1 MDNIY
6 AIFNTI
12 FESTTRLEV
21 NISRQSPQI
30 IQLKER
36 ITEHFIKI
44 IELLFNLS
52 STKMD
57 AREIII
63 QTCTDL
69 IDNHSLLPSKT
80 INDNLNVL
88 RMVFR
93 SFVFM
98 NNIPE
103 MENIKSI
110 IFKKKDSSTTF
121 IQKYILD
128 HLLTS
133 ICGSLDISK
142 SETLHTLNY
151 LIENFDLNINEID
164 LSGSNVGHLILFGN
178 LKRIIRSQNQ
188 RRQYTFIQ
196 NLYNVYNSLIT
207 KGLSLCHRNIN
218 NENILHSLI
227 IAFKS
232 NIELLDHQFILNIF
246 NKGIEQDRSTNNLG
260 LFLNAQSTVD
270 RTSLLSLIVSI
281 PYLFDTLK
289 TQLIQIVIR
298 KYKMFIDLSALDIY
312 QDVLLTYLNQD
323 EMSRSSSDR
332 SILVHIQKNI
342 KVLLHELMNQIPQDY
357 HKKLKTTEFNILYRN
372 YDNYLID
379 IIISDIDKLSDDE
392 RAYIVYWNY
401 IYRVQM
407 SDNYKRIQAFS
418 TKFEIKDI
426 DYMYL
431 NKYYIEYVL
440 FMIEFLKEHKNIILF
455 DYDVIKNLSKLMNIK
470 GILTI
475 HNAEDQMKITEY
487 VNIVSGLIEIKSE
500 LDGKYIL
507 IPINKESDEID
518 ESQDLTKNI
527 SKIENL
533 MGFIFID
540 ISNHV
545 IYPILYG
552 EYEFDKKYDLIKNIF
567 QLTKELNI
575 NLGSDF
581 RINNSLQTIFSTLFT
596 QKQMISEERSSI
608 VDFLNAIWLVS
619 IMTTDDLIS
628 DDIDK
633 SVSIELYTWI
643 INRIPKYNVF
653 FQNAFPL
660 VISKILSKNI
670 TNKYRQKIISDGI
683 KSIDVILNSQA
694 GFDEISSFVLR
705 TTKDIS
711 TLSAEKR
718 YIALANSEISK

>member
-1 MDNIY
+1 
-6 AIFNTI
+6 
-12 FESTTRLEV
+12 
-21 NISRQSPQI
+21 
-30 IQLKER
+30 
-36 ITEHFIKI
+36 
-44 IELLFNLS
+44 
-52 STKMD
+52 
-57 AREIII
+57 
-63 QTCTDL
+63 
-69 IDNHSLLPSKT
+69 
-80 INDNLNVL
+80 
-88 RMVFR
+88 
-93 SFVFM
+93 
-98 NNIPE
+98 
-103 MENIKSI
+103 
-110 IFKKKDSSTTF
+110 
-121 IQKYILD
+121 
-128 HLLTS
+128 
-133 ICGSLDISK
+133 
-142 SETLHTLNY
+142 
-151 LIENFDLNINEID
+151 
-164 LSGSNVGHLILFGN
+164 
-178 LKRIIRSQNQ
+178 
-188 RRQYTFIQ
+188 
-196 NLYNVYNSLIT
+196 
-207 KGLSLCHRNIN
+207 
-218 NENILHSLI
+218 
-227 IAFKS
+227 
-232 NIELLDHQFILNIF
+232 
-246 NKGIEQDRSTNNLG
+246 
-260 LFLNAQSTVD
+260 
-270 RTSLLSLIVSI
+270 
-281 PYLFDTLK
+281 
-289 TQLIQIVIR
+289 
-298 KYKMFIDLSALDIY
+298 
-312 QDVLLTYLNQD
+312 
-323 EMSRSSSDR
+323 
-332 SILVHIQKNI
+332 
-342 KVLLHELMNQIPQDY
+342 
-357 HKKLKTTEFNILYRN
+357 
-372 YDNYLID
+372 
-379 IIISDIDKLSDDE
+379 
-392 RAYIVYWNY
+392 
-401 IYRVQM
+401 
-407 SDNYKRIQAFS
+407 
-418 TKFEIKDI
+418 
-426 DYMYL
+426 
-431 NKYYIEYVL
+431 
-440 FMIEFLKEHKNIILF
+440 
-455 DYDVIKNLSKLMNIK
+455 
-470 GILTI
+470 
-475 HNAEDQMKITEY
+475 TEY